1 MNRSRLLGIL
11 RLFRF
16 ELPFTAGVCVILGQ
30 LLAADEFPP
39 VSIMA
44 LGFLSIFCISATALI
59 LNDYFDLETDR
70 VNAPGRPLPSGIVT
84 KQDVVLLS
92 IGVAMLGFTAS
103 YMISVAAL
111 LVSLI
116 VWAIGFLYNWRFKR
130 TGLPG
135 NLMVSFSV
143 GMTFIF
149 GGISVGFPFARM
161 AWLFAVMVAL
171 INLGEEIAAD
181 AMDVQGDRQ
190 AGSRSLAV
198 VLGPER
204 AMKISAAIF
213 MAVVAISSLPFWRGW
228 LNGIYLLPISLM
240 DGVILYS
247 TAKLLNPQTADRR
260 RYVRWIY
267 LGGLAAILIFI
278 FIRFA
283 LASNLPNG

>member
-1 MNRSRLLGIL
+1 MNRSRLLGIF

-16 ELPFTAGVCVILGQ
+16 ELPFTAGICVILGQ
-30 LLAADEFPP
+30 LLAIDQFPP
-39 VSIMA
+39 ISIMA

-59 LNDYFDLETDR
+59 LNDYFDIEIDR
-70 VNAPGRPLPSGIVT
+70 VNSPERPLPSGIVT

-92 IGVAMLGFTAS
+92 IGVAMLGLIASYLISFTALL
-103 YMISVAAL
+103 ISL
-111 LVSLI
+111 F
-116 VWAIGFLYNWRFKR
+116 VWMIGFLYNWRFKR
-130 TGLPG
+130 SGLWG

-149 GGISVGFPFARM
+149 GGISVSVPFAKM
-161 AWLFAVMVAL
+161 VWFFAVIVAL
-171 INLGEEIAAD
+171 INVGEEIAAD

-190 AGSRSLAV
+190 AGSQSLAV

-204 AMKISAAIF
+204 ALRISAAVF
-213 MAVVAISSLPFWRGW
+213 MAVVGISSLPFWRDW
-228 LNGIYLLPISLM
+228 LDWIYLLPISIM

-278 FIRFA
+278 LIRFA
-283 LASNLPNG
+283 LASNL

>member
-1 MNRSRLLGIL
+1 MNRSRLLGIF

-16 ELPFTAGVCVILGQ
+16 ELPFTAGICVILGQ
-30 LLAADEFPP
+30 LLAIDQFPP
-39 VSIMA
+39 ISIMA

-59 LNDYFDLETDR
+59 LNDYFDLEIDR
-70 VNAPGRPLPSGIVT
+70 VNSPQRPLPSGSVT

-92 IGVAMLGFTAS
+92 IGVAMSGLIASYLISFTALL
-103 YMISVAAL
+103 ISL
-111 LVSLI
+111 F
-116 VWAIGFLYNWRFKR
+116 VWMIGFLYNWRFKR
-130 TGLPG
+130 SGLWG

-149 GGISVGFPFARM
+149 GGISVSVPFAKM
-161 AWLFAVMVAL
+161 VWFFAVIVAL

-190 AGSRSLAV
+190 AGSQSLAV

-204 AMKISAAIF
+204 ALRISAAVF
-213 MAVVAISSLPFWRGW
+213 MAVVGISSLPFWRDW
-228 LNGIYLLPISLM
+228 LDWIYLLPISIM

-278 FIRFA
+278 LIRFA
-283 LASNLPNG
+283 LASNL

>member
-1 MNRSRLLGIL
+1 MNRSRLLGIF

-16 ELPFTAGVCVILGQ
+16 ELPFTAGICVILGQ
-30 LLAADEFPP
+30 LLAIDQFPP
-39 VSIMA
+39 ISIMA

-59 LNDYFDLETDR
+59 LNDYFDIEIDR
-70 VNAPGRPLPSGIVT
+70 VNSPERPLPSGIVT

-92 IGVAMLGFTAS
+92 IGVAMLGLIASYLISFTALL
-103 YMISVAAL
+103 ISL
-111 LVSLI
+111 F
-116 VWAIGFLYNWRFKR
+116 VWMIGFLYNWRFKR
-130 TGLPG
+130 SGLWG

-149 GGISVGFPFARM
+149 GGISVGVPFAKM
-161 AWLFAVMVAL
+161 VWFFAVIVAL
-171 INLGEEIAAD
+171 INVGEEIAAD

-190 AGSRSLAV
+190 AGSQSLAV

-204 AMKISAAIF
+204 ALRISAAVF
-213 MAVVAISSLPFWRGW
+213 MAVVGISSLPFWRGW
-228 LNGIYLLPISLM
+228 LEWIYLFPIAIM

-247 TAKLLNPQTADRR
+247 TAQLLNPQTADRR

-278 FIRFA
+278 LIRFA
-283 LASNLPNG
+283 LASNL

>member
-1 MNRSRLLGIL
+1 MNTSRLAGMF

-30 LLAADEFPP
+30 LLAIDQFPP
-39 VSIMA
+39 ISTMA

-70 VNAPGRPLPSGIVT
+70 VNAPERPLPAGLVT

-92 IGVAMLGFTAS
+92 IGVAMLGFITS
-103 YMISVAAL
+103 YLISFTAL
-111 LVSLI
+111 LISLV
-116 VWAIGFLYNWRFKR
+116 VWVIGFLYNWRFKT

-149 GGISVGFPFARM
+149 GGISVGLPFERM
-161 AWLFAVMVAL
+161 VWFFAVIVLL

-190 AGSRSLAV
+190 SGSRSLAV
-198 VLGPER
+198 VLGPEW

-213 MAVVAISSLPFWRGW
+213 MAVVAISSVPFWQGW
-228 LNGIYLLPISLM
+228 LEWVYIFPISIM
-240 DGVILYS
+240 DGIILYS
-247 TAKLLNPQTADRR
+247 TAKLLNPQTANRR
-260 RYVRWIY
+260 SYIRWIY
-267 LGGLAAILIFI
+267 LGGLAAILVFI
-278 FIRFA
+278 LIRFA
-283 LASNLPNG
+283 LASYLLNG

>member
-1 MNRSRLLGIL
+1 MNRSRLLGIF

-16 ELPFTAGVCVILGQ
+16 ELPFTAGICVILGQ
-30 LLAADEFPP
+30 LLAIDQFPP
-39 VSIMA
+39 ISIMA

-59 LNDYFDLETDR
+59 LNDYFDIEIDR
-70 VNAPGRPLPSGIVT
+70 VNSPERPLPSGIVT

-92 IGVAMLGFTAS
+92 IGVAMLGLIASYLISFTALL
-103 YMISVAAL
+103 ISL
-111 LVSLI
+111 F
-116 VWAIGFLYNWRFKR
+116 VWMIGFLYNWRFKR
-130 TGLPG
+130 SGLWG

-149 GGISVGFPFARM
+149 GGISVGVPFAKM
-161 AWLFAVMVAL
+161 VWFFAVIVAL
-171 INLGEEIAAD
+171 INVGEEIAAD

-190 AGSRSLAV
+190 AGSQSLAV

-204 AMKISAAIF
+204 ALRISAAVF
-213 MAVVAISSLPFWRGW
+213 MAVVGISSLPFWRDW
-228 LNGIYLLPISLM
+228 LDWIYLLPISIM

-278 FIRFA
+278 LIRFA
-283 LASNLPNG
+283 LASNL

>member
-1 MNRSRLLGIL
+1 MNRSRLLGIF

-16 ELPFTAGVCVILGQ
+16 ELPFTAGICVILGQ
-30 LLAADEFPP
+30 LLAIDQFPP
-39 VSIMA
+39 ISIMA

-59 LNDYFDLETDR
+59 LNDYFDIEIDR
-70 VNAPGRPLPSGIVT
+70 VNSPERPLPSGIVT

-92 IGVAMLGFTAS
+92 IGVAMLGLIAS
-103 YMISVAAL
+103 YLISFAAL
-111 LVSLI
+111 LISLF
-116 VWAIGFLYNWRFKR
+116 VWMIGFLYNWRFKR
-130 TGLPG
+130 SGLWG

-149 GGISVGFPFARM
+149 GGISVSVPFAKM
-161 AWLFAVMVAL
+161 VWFFAVIVAL
-171 INLGEEIAAD
+171 INVGEEIAAD

-190 AGSRSLAV
+190 AGSQSLAV

-204 AMKISAAIF
+204 ALRISAAVF
-213 MAVVAISSLPFWRGW
+213 MAVVGISSLPFWRDW
-228 LNGIYLLPISLM
+228 LDWIYLLPISIM

-278 FIRFA
+278 LIRFA
-283 LASNLPNG
+283 LASNL

>member
-1 MNRSRLLGIL
+1 MNRSRLLGIF

-16 ELPFTAGVCVILGQ
+16 ELPFTAGICVILGQ
-30 LLAADEFPP
+30 LLAIDQFPP
-39 VSIMA
+39 ISIMA

-59 LNDYFDLETDR
+59 LNDYFDLEIDR
-70 VNAPGRPLPSGIVT
+70 VNSPERPLPSGIVT

-92 IGVAMLGFTAS
+92 IGVAMLGLIASYLISFTALL
-103 YMISVAAL
+103 ISL
-111 LVSLI
+111 F
-116 VWAIGFLYNWRFKR
+116 VWMIGFLYNWRFKR
-130 TGLPG
+130 SGLWG

-149 GGISVGFPFARM
+149 GGISVGVPFAKM
-161 AWLFAVMVAL
+161 AWFFAVIVAL
-171 INLGEEIAAD
+171 INVGEEIAAD

-190 AGSRSLAV
+190 AGSQSLAV

-204 AMKISAAIF
+204 ALRISAAIF
-213 MAVVAISSLPFWRGW
+213 MAVVGISSLPFWRGW
-228 LNGIYLLPISLM
+228 LEWIYLCPIAIM

-247 TAKLLNPQTADRR
+247 TARLLNPQTADRR

-278 FIRFA
+278 LIRFA
-283 LASNLPNG
+283 LASNL

>member
-1 MNRSRLLGIL
+1 MNRSRLLGIF

-16 ELPFTAGVCVILGQ
+16 ELPFTAGICVILGQ
-30 LLAADEFPP
+30 LLAIDQFPP
-39 VSIMA
+39 ISIMA

-70 VNAPGRPLPSGIVT
+70 VNSPERPLPSGIVT

-92 IGVAMLGFTAS
+92 IGVAMLGLIAS
-103 YMISVAAL
+103 YLISFAAL
-111 LVSLI
+111 LISLF
-116 VWAIGFLYNWRFKR
+116 VWMIGFLYNWRFKR
-130 TGLPG
+130 SGLWG

-149 GGISVGFPFARM
+149 GGISVSVQFAKM
-161 AWLFAVMVAL
+161 VWFFAVIVAL

-190 AGSRSLAV
+190 AGSQSLAV

-204 AMKISAAIF
+204 ALRISAAIF
-213 MAVVAISSLPFWRGW
+213 MAVVGISSLPFWRGW
-228 LNGIYLLPISLM
+228 LEWIYLFPIAIM

-247 TAKLLNPQTADRR
+247 TAQLLNPQTADRR

-278 FIRFA
+278 LIRFA
-283 LASNLPNG
+283 LASNL

>member
-1 MNRSRLLGIL
+1 MNRSRLLGIF

-16 ELPFTAGVCVILGQ
+16 ELPFTAGICVILGQ
-30 LLAADEFPP
+30 LLAIDQFPP
-39 VSIMA
+39 ISIMA

-59 LNDYFDLETDR
+59 LNDYFDLEIDR
-70 VNAPGRPLPSGIVT
+70 VNSPERPLPSGIVT

-92 IGVAMLGFTAS
+92 IGVAMLGLIASYLISFTALL
-103 YMISVAAL
+103 ISL
-111 LVSLI
+111 F
-116 VWAIGFLYNWRFKR
+116 VWMIGFLYNWRFKR
-130 TGLPG
+130 SGLWG

-149 GGISVGFPFARM
+149 GGISVSVPFAKM
-161 AWLFAVMVAL
+161 VWFFAVIVAL
-171 INLGEEIAAD
+171 INVGEEIAAD

-190 AGSRSLAV
+190 AGSQSLAV

-204 AMKISAAIF
+204 ALRISAAVF
-213 MAVVAISSLPFWRGW
+213 MAVVGISSLPFWRDW
-228 LNGIYLLPISLM
+228 LDWIYLLPISIM

-278 FIRFA
+278 LIRFA
-283 LASNLPNG
+283 LASNL